1 MVKIVDK
8 ILQDSLDGFIKERD
22 EAKQRISELNEY
34 IFELN
39 QEQNQRLQRELHQDI
54 SEMIK
59 SDLDDRKKPLSI
71 KQRILKYLEDKT
83 KPESTKEIYEGLG
96 DVKERTVGSS
106 LSKLV
111 QEDKVNRHDTL
122 PLTWSRKRG

>member
-39 QEQNQRLQRELHQDI
+39 QELKVREVK
-54 SEMIK
+54 EPVK
-59 SDLDDRKKPLSI
+59 SNLGDDKKLLSS
-71 KQRILKYLEDKT
+71 KQRILNYLEDIT
-83 KPESTKEIYEGLG
+83 KPESTREIHEALG
-96 DVKERTVGSS
+96 DINIRTVGSS

-111 QEDKVNRHDTL
+111 KADKVCRHDTL
-122 PLTWSRKRG
+122 PFTWSRKRG